1 MPTSLAAMNIAVF
14 AVLAIVFYLA
24 ATMHIA
30 RGIS

>member
-1 MPTSLAAMNIAVF
+1 MNIAVF